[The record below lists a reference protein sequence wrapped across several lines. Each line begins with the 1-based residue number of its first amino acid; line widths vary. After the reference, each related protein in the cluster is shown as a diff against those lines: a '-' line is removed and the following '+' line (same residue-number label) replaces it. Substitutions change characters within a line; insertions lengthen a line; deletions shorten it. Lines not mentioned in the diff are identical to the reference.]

1 MKKLDENLSQIF
13 DIQPITKEESN
24 TQLITIDQQE
34 QVDTDRDLESD
45 FNVAR
50 TNIRELLRKGDGAID
65 ELLKVANESEHPRA
79 YEVAATLIK
88 TMADLNKDLLDI
100 RKKKNEIGGK
110 HTVEN
115 NTNIDKAVFVGSTS
129 DLIKMLKDKKED
141 Q

>member
-13 DIQPITKEESN
+13 DIQPIPKEESN
-24 TQLITIDQQE
+24 KEIVTVEVIDTE
-34 QVDTDRDLESD
+34 QDLESD

-50 TNIRELLRKGDGAID
+50 TNIKELLRKSDGAID

-100 RKKKNEIGGK
+100 RKKKNDIGGK
-110 HTVEN
+110 PTVEN
-115 NTNIDKAVFVGSTS
+115 NTNIDKAVFFGSTS
-129 DLIKMLKDKKED
+129 DLIKMLKDKKEN
-141 Q
+141 

>member
-1 MKKLDENLSQIF
+1 MKKLDANLSQIF
-13 DIQPITKEESN
+13 DIQPIIKEDCNTEILTVDELDSN
-24 TQLITIDQQE
+24 Q
-34 QVDTDRDLESD
+34 DLEAD

-50 TNIRELLRKGDGAID
+50 TNIKELLRKSDGAID

-100 RKKKNEIGGK
+100 RKKKNDIGGK
-110 HTVEN
+110 PTVEN
-115 NTNIDKAVFVGSTS
+115 NTNIDKAVFIGSTS
-129 DLIKMLKDKKED
+129 DLIKILKDKKED